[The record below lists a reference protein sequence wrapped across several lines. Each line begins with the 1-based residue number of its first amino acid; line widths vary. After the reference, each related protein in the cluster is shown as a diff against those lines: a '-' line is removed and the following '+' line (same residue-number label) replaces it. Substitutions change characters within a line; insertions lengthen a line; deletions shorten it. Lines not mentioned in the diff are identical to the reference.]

1 MEREKGTRPALRRYK
16 QTNAEGG
23 QLMKTKTT
31 HQIIAGVAILFML
44 LTVRHAPAAEWVFC
58 ESNRSGHLYYD
69 KTSIVKTGDV
79 AQVRTMTIF
88 SDDGK
93 AALSNAFKKMGKA
106 SGNPDLLS

>member
-1 MEREKGTRPALRRYK
+1 
-16 QTNAEGG
+16 
-23 QLMKTKTT
+23 MKTKTT
-31 HQIIAGVAILFML
+31 HQILAAAAILFLL
-44 LTVRHAPAAEWVFC
+44 LTVRPALAAEWVFC

-93 AALSNAFKKMGKA
+93 AELSHAFKKMGKA
-106 SGNPDLLS
+106 SGNPDLLSYSISSD